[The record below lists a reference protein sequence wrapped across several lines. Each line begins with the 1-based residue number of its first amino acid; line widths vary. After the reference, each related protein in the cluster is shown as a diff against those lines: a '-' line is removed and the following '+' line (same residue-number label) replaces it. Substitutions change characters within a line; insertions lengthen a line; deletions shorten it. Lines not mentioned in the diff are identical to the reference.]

1 MMPLRHQEEPPL
13 QVAVIGTGTMGAAMA
28 RRLLDSG
35 MEVGV
40 WSRHP
45 SSMMPLVDLR
55 ATAYADAA
63 DAARDADVVISMLP
77 TAKVTADVMLADQT
91 LQAMRPGAI
100 WLQMATIGV
109 RPTERLATYTR
120 QRRTDVAFVDAPVS
134 GAPTMAETGQL
145 VILPSGPEAVEPSL
159 EPLFGLLGT
168 AAIWLGPAGAGSRM
182 KLILNKLV
190 AFHTQGEAEVAALAG
205 RLGVASPSLFAAMRD
220 NPLAA
225 KYAVGQLAGLVDRDY
240 HPDYALDW
248 AMKDLNLLASAV
260 AAAGTPS
267 PWPTRLGEVARQ
279 RQLPPVA

>member
-1 MMPLRHQEEPPL
+1 MTALRRRKEPPP

-55 ATAYADAA
+55 ATAYADAP
-63 DAARDADVVISMLP
+63 DAARDADVVITMLP
-77 TAKVTADVMLADQT
+77 TAKVTADVMLADRT

-109 RPTERLATYTR
+109 TPTERLATYTR
-120 QRRTDVAFVDAPVS
+120 HRRADIAFVDAPVS
-134 GAPTMAETGQL
+134 GAPTMAETGRL
-145 VILPSGPEAVEPSL
+145 VILPSGPDAVERSL

-182 KLILNKLV
+182 KLILNKLI
-190 AFHTQGEAEVAALAG
+190 AFHTQGAAEVAALAG
-205 RLGVASPSLFAAMRD
+205 RLGVASPTLFAAIRD
-220 NPLAA
+220 NPQAS
-225 KYAVGQLAGLVDRDY
+225 KYALSQLAGLVDQD
-240 HPDYALDW
+240 HDPDFVLDW
-248 AMKDLNLLASAV
+248 ALKDLNLLASAV
-260 AAAGTPS
+260 AVGGAPS
-267 PWPTRLGEVARQ
+267 PWPTPVAMGARQ
-279 RQLPPVA
+279 RQPPPAA